1 MKNIPLSPIL
11 ALFVLVSLF
20 SCTKDPQKPIAKDA
34 DLGHVLNMIQDKEGI
49 LHLTVS
55 AAPSQGD
62 AVRDRDGCTMYE
74 AMRFTELSSD
84 LPDRTQ
90 RCSVYVSF
98 RLVKINKNTSAR
110 TALTNY
116 ITVNT
121 GSGVGGLN
129 ISWYDY
135 SPLSDY
141 WYAAEFNYC
150 YRPGILTQTEFAI
163 SDFWG
168 DDYLVQT
175 DPWDCD
181 NRRAANFE
189 IGPVGSTWSN
199 ADLVVVRCS
208 LNEDCTISP
217 VPNEDPCSF

>member
-1 MKNIPLSPIL
+1 MKNIPLSPIIFL
-11 ALFVLVSLF
+11 LVLTVFF
-20 SCTKDPQKPIAKDA
+20 SCTKDTPTPSA
-34 DLGHVLNMIQDKEGI
+34 DGVSQNPVLGMTMGEDGI
-49 LHLTVS
+49 LHLKVS
-55 AAPSQGD
+55 AQPSQNN
-62 AVRDRDGCTMYE
+62 AAKNRDGCTMYE
-74 AMRFTELSSD
+74 ALRFTELSSG
-84 LPDRTQ
+84 LPDPAQ

-98 RLVKINKNTSAR
+98 RLVKIDKSTQAR
-110 TALTNY
+110 TALTSY
-116 ITVNT
+116 ITVNS
-121 GSGVGGLN
+121 GSGTGGLN
-129 ISWYDY
+129 ISWFDY

-141 WYAAEFNYC
+141 WYAAEFSYC
-150 YRPGILTQTEFAI
+150 YRPGVLTQTEFAI

-168 DDYLVQT
+168 DDNLVQV

-199 ADLVVVRCS
+199 ANLVVVRCS